1 MNTIAEY
8 KTHFLYSLLSNELK
22 NIPFHQ
28 RVVPLLKTIVSIKH
42 PKISSQEE
50 LEFLTGCWE
59 RKFDDFFMT
68 TYYSELHHYEEVMFI
83 RSVVELIREYEKN
96 PFDPQQ
102 LLSLLFYFITDKV

>member
-8 KTHFLYSLLSNELK
+8 KKHPLYSLLFNEL
-22 NIPFHQ
+22 NTIPVHS
-28 RVVPLLKTIVSIKH
+28 RVIPLIKTIVCIKN
-42 PKISSQEE
+42 PKVASQEE
-50 LEFLTGCWE
+50 LEFLTGMWE

-68 TYYSELHHYEEVMFI
+68 TYYSEHHHYEEVMFI

-102 LLSLLFYFITDKV
+102 LLSLLFYFINKKV